1 MYELGRKIYKKYE
14 AMTRLKD
21 NAESALDAPPPKIK
35 KFNKGGL
42 MGATTLRAPTTNTR
56 PPQAQPSSATMNDKA
71 GHMAYEFLNR
81 ARLGLSKEDKK
92 GGINT

>member
-21 NAESALDAPPPKIK
+21 NAESALDAPPQKTK